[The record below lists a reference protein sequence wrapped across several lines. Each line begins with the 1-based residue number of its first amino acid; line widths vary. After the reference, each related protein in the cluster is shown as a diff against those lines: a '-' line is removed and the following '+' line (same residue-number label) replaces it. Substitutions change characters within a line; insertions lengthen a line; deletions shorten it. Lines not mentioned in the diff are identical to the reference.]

1 MDLGLF
7 DIGSEYKALYDLAEQ
22 IEYDENGV
30 IIDNSLELSE
40 MFGSI
45 ETELQQKLENTQYI
59 IKELEVSEQ
68 ALKDEAKRL
77 TEKAKVLNNRQK
89 RLKDLIK
96 TVLIATGE
104 TKVKT
109 DKFSFNVTTRESYN
123 YDNVNMFV
131 LDDEFKRVKE
141 EIDKAKLK
149 SYIKS
154 GGEVEGVTITEE
166 TSLTVR

>member
-1 MDLGLF
+1 MKLF
-7 DIGSEYKALYDLAEQ
+7 DIGNEYKALYDLAETLDF
-22 IEYDENGV
+22 DENGV
-30 IIDNSLELSE
+30 IVDNSLELAE
-40 MFGSI
+40 LFGNI
-45 ETELQQKLENTQYI
+45 ETELHDKLTNTQYI

-77 TEKAKVLNNRQK
+77 TEKAKVLANRQK

-123 YDNVNMFV
+123 YDNVNMFA

-141 EIDKAKLK
+141 EIDKTKLK
-149 SYIKS
+149 AYIKA
-154 GGEVEGVTITEE
+154 GGEIEGVAITEE
-166 TSLTVR
+166 TSLTVG

>member
-1 MDLGLF
+1 MKLF
-7 DIGSEYKALYDLAEQ
+7 DIGTEYKALYDLAEALDF
-22 IEYDENGV
+22 DENGAIV
-30 IIDNSLELSE
+30 DNSQELSKLFE
-40 MFGSI
+40 NI
-45 ETELQQKLENTQYI
+45 ETELHNKLTNTQYI

-77 TEKAKVLNNRQK
+77 TDKAKVLANRQK

-96 TVLIATGE
+96 TVLITTGE

-123 YDNVNMFV
+123 YDNVNMFA

-141 EIDKAKLK
+141 EIDKTKLK
-149 SYIKS
+149 AYIKA
-154 GGEVEGVTITEE
+154 GGEVEGVAVTEE

>member
-1 MDLGLF
+1 MGLGLF
-7 DIGSEYKALYDLAEQ
+7 DIGNEYKTLYDLAEQ

-59 IKELEVSEQ
+59 IKELETSEQ

-77 TEKAKVLNNRQK
+77 TDKAKVLNNRQK

-109 DKFSFNVTTRESYN
+109 DKFSFNVTTRKSYN
-123 YDNVNMFV
+123 YDNINMFG

-141 EIDKAKLK
+141 EVDKDKLK
-149 SYIKS
+149 AYIKA
-154 GGEVEGVTITEE
+154 GGEIEGVTITEE